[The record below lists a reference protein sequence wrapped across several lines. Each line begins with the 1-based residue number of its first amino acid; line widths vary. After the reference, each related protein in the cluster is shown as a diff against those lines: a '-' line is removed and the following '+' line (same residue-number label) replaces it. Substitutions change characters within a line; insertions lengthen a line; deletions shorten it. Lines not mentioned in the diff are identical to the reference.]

1 VAVFSRNLIS
11 QSITV
16 FSFSYTFAEPPI
28 MRYKVEFENNV
39 PVRAIAVRSANR
51 IEDLTE
57 FGEQNGKTCIIHL
70 CVEAE
75 NEKDAMQQAQ
85 RIVTTIFKF

>member
-1 VAVFSRNLIS
+1 
-11 QSITV
+11 
-16 FSFSYTFAEPPI
+16 

-39 PVRAIAVRSANR
+39 PVRAIPVRTANR
-51 IEDLTE
+51 IADLTE
-57 FGEQNGKTCIIHL
+57 FGEKDGKTCLLYL